1 MTEFNIYLRDR
12 VHECDIIIN
21 SLPYRDGLT
30 VTNRLVIENCVK
42 SCSLYKFVAQKFDA
56 DLVTHIDNMLK
67 TCYEKLR
74 MSLEIGVEVSDT
86 NMQALINIAAPIK
99 PETWLRDLCYRI
111 TSGVDAAVDIAAEVL
126 KTEFHYSF
134 GNADSSLEI
143 NTDLQ
148 DSNAEKFVTVERS
161 ISILAEAHGLLSY
174 FISGTEGHL
183 ELTTNVDSIVK
194 RHRLISEMDY
204 GALSTIDNMTLDELD
219 YVILT

>member
-42 SCSLYKFVAQKFDA
+42 SYSLYKFVAQKFDA

-74 MSLEIGVEVSDT
+74 MSLAIGVDVNDT
-86 NMQALINIAAPIK
+86 NMQANIKIDAPIE
-99 PETWLRDLCYRI
+99 PETWLRDLYYRI
-111 TSGVDAAVDIAAEVL
+111 TSGVDAAIDIAAEVL
-126 KTEFHYSF
+126 QTEFHYSF
-134 GNADSSLEI
+134 GTADSGLTIDVESPE
-143 NTDLQ
+143 
-148 DSNAEKFVTVERS
+148 SNAEKFLVVERS
-161 ISILAEAHGLLSY
+161 IVLLAEARDLVTFYIRGIGIDFELCANADSITKRYRLLS
-174 FISGTEGHL
+174 
-183 ELTTNVDSIVK
+183 ELDDEI
-194 RHRLISEMDY
+194 M
-204 GALSTIDNMTLDELD
+204 STIDEMTLDDLN